1 LGELLLAQK
10 RFPQKGVSM
19 SLFFILAAIL
29 MLGVMVMV
37 HELGHFLAARWTGI
51 PVKEFAIG
59 FGPKLLSW
67 KSKKHETVFF
77 LRLIPAGGYC
87 MFYGEDDA
95 GEKAKDDPRNLNLHA
110 AWKRLLTIAMGPL
123 MNFVLAFVVA
133 VGLYMG
139 VGEDTQGYVGY
150 AIVQSVSENSAAA
163 EAGMAA
169 GDKLLSVNGESA
181 QGMSADGGSLMVSQL
196 ISAYEAGDAP
206 LLIEIQRG
214 EEVLTVPMAP
224 RYSEADGRYMIGVT
238 LNYEY
243 TPGYTPISIFRA
255 VELGADYCLRA
266 STALLDG
273 LKTMITTG
281 EGFEES
287 SGPVGIIQLIAEET
301 QANGWL
307 VYIQLL
313 VMISINLGL
322 FNLIP
327 IPGLDGS
334 RMIFLLIEIIF
345 RKPIPRKLEAY
356 VHMAGYLLL
365 IGLMLVMT
373 YKDILKIFR

>member
-1 LGELLLAQK
+1 
-10 RFPQKGVSM
+10 M
-19 SLFFILAAIL
+19 TIFFVIAAII

-37 HELGHFLAARWTGI
+37 HELGHFLAARWTKI

-59 FGPKLLSW
+59 FGPRLLSW
-67 KSKKHETVFF
+67 KSKKYDTQFF

-87 MFYGEDDA
+87 MFYGEDDTA
-95 GEKAKDDPRNLNLHA
+95 EEEKNDPRNLNLHA
-110 AWKRLLTIAMGPL
+110 AWKRLLTIAMGPI

-150 AIVQSVSENSAAA
+150 AIVQSVSDASAAQ
-163 EAGMAA
+163 ESGLAA
-169 GDKLLSVNGESA
+169 GDKLLSVNGENA
-181 QGMSADGGSLMVSQL
+181 GGMDADGSLRVSRL
-196 ISAYEAGDAP
+196 IAAYQEGDAP
-206 LLIEIQRG
+206 LEIEIQRG
-214 EEVLTVPMAP
+214 EEIIISRLIP

-243 TPGYTPISIFRA
+243 TPVYTPISIFRA
-255 VELGADYCLRA
+255 VELGGDYCLRA

-281 EGFEES
+281 EGFEQS

-307 VYIQLL
+307 VYLQLL

-322 FNLIP
+322 FNLLP

-334 RMIFLLIEIIF
+334 RMIFLLIEMIF
-345 RKPIPRKLEAY
+345 RKPVPRRLEAY

-373 YKDILKIFR
+373 YKDILRIFQ

>member
-1 LGELLLAQK
+1 
-10 RFPQKGVSM
+10 M
-19 SLFFILAAIL
+19 SIFFILAAIV
-29 MLGVMVMV
+29 MLGVMVTV
-37 HELGHFLAARWTGI
+37 HELGHFLGARWTGI

-67 KSKKHETVFF
+67 KSKKHETRFF

-87 MFYGEDDA
+87 MFYGEDDTTD
-95 GEKAKDDPRNLNLHA
+95 KSKDDPRNINLHA
-110 AWKRLLTIAMGPL
+110 AWKRMITIAMGPL

-133 VGLYMG
+133 VGLYAG

-150 AIVQSVSENSAAA
+150 AIIQSVSENSAAA
-163 EAGMAA
+163 DAGLAA
-169 GDKLLSVNGESA
+169 GDKILSVNGESA
-181 QGMSADGGSLMVSQL
+181 MGMNEERTNLMVSQL
-196 ISAYEAGDAP
+196 ISAYQTGDAP
-206 LLIEIQRG
+206 LQIEIQRG
-214 EEVLTVPMAP
+214 EETFTAQMTP
-224 RYSEADGRYMIGVT
+224 RYSETDNRYMIGVM
-238 LNYEY
+238 LGYEY
-243 TPGYTPISIFRA
+243 IPGYTPVSIFRA

-281 EGFEES
+281 EGLEDT

-301 QANGWL
+301 QKSGFL
-307 VYIQLL
+307 TYIQLL

-322 FNLIP
+322 FNLLP

-334 RMIFLLIEIIF
+334 RIIFLLIEIIF
-345 RKPIPRKLEAY
+345 RKPVPRKIEAY
-356 VHMAGYLLL
+356 LHMGGYLLL

-373 YKDILKIFR
+373 CKDILNIFR

>member
-1 LGELLLAQK
+1 
-10 RFPQKGVSM
+10 M

-67 KSKKHETVFF
+67 KSKKHETQYF

-169 GDKLLSVNGESA
+169 GDKILSVNGESA

-255 VELGADYCLRA
+255 VELGTDYCLRA

-281 EGFEES
+281 EGFEKS
-287 SGPVGIIQLIAEET
+287 SGPVGIIQMIAEET

-373 YKDILKIFR
+373 YKDILNIFQ

>member
-1 LGELLLAQK
+1 
-10 RFPQKGVSM
+10 M
-19 SLFFILAAIL
+19 SIFFILAAIL
-29 MLGVMVMV
+29 MLGVMVTV
-37 HELGHFLAARWTGI
+37 HELGHFLGARWTGI

-87 MFYGEDDA
+87 MFYGEDDTA
-95 GEKAKDDPRNLNLHA
+95 EKAKDDPRNINLHA
-110 AWKRLLTIAMGPL
+110 AWKRMLTIAMGPL

-150 AIVQSVSENSAAA
+150 AVIQSVTENSAAA
-163 EAGMAA
+163 EAGIAA
-169 GDKLLSVNGESA
+169 GDKILSVNGESA
-181 QGMSADGGSLMVSQL
+181 YGMSEDGNLMVSHL
-196 ISAYEAGDAP
+196 ISAYQTGDAP

-214 EEVLTVPMAP
+214 DQTHAMQITP
-224 RYSEADGRYMIGVT
+224 RYSEADDRYLIGVM
-238 LNYEY
+238 LGYEY
-243 TPGYTPISIFRA
+243 IPGYTPVTIFRA
-255 VELGADYCLRA
+255 VELGADYCYRA

-273 LKTMITTG
+273 LKNMITTG
-281 EGFEES
+281 EGLDQT

-301 QANGWL
+301 KENGFL
-307 VYIQLL
+307 TYAQLL

-322 FNLIP
+322 FNLLP

-334 RMIFLLIEIIF
+334 RIIFLLIEIIF
-345 RKPIPRKLEAY
+345 RKPVPRKIEAY
-356 VHMAGYLLL
+356 VHMGGYLLL

-373 YKDILKIFR
+373 YKDILNIFR